1 MKQKTEKKRN
11 INKNQTLVIEKIITI
26 NKLLV
31 TPKRKERRHRLSI
44 TRMRKMTPKVYRYL
58 KNNKRVLLITLCQ

>member
-1 MKQKTEKKRN
+1 M
-11 INKNQTLVIEKIITI
+11 LVIEKIITF

-31 TPKRKERRHRLSI
+31 TPIRKERHKLSI

-58 KNNKRVLLITLCQ
+58 KNNKRMLLITLCQ

>member
-31 TPKRKERRHRLSI
+31 TPKRKERG
-44 TRMRKMTPKVYRYL
+44 TDY
-58 KNNKRVLLITLCQ
+58 Q